1 MTSFYEVT
9 KVLRGEKYDLYVTPI
24 NNKKGYT
31 ASNFDAFA
39 DKRHGCFRTPDGVL
53 YDGYYEIKTSPLG
66 PIMIK
71 VKRGRC
77 KMQGISVEMKVADNG
92 WHLYQTDWGPGHIG
106 HCYDIYDLI
115 DASNRIPSNMSV
127 RQAQNRWRHF
137 SDHPK
142 PQEEMTK
149 ADVQAFFAKWGPL
162 FDLLQH
168 GGR

>member
-1 MTSFYEVT
+1 MASFYEVT

-24 NNKKGYT
+24 NNKKGYI

-71 VKRGRC
+71 IKRGNS
-77 KMQGISVEMKVADNG
+77 QYHGISVEMKLADSG
-92 WHLYQTDWGPGHIG
+92 KILYTTDWGPGFTG

-115 DASNRIPSNMSV
+115 DKSNRIPSNMSV
-127 RQAQNRWRHF
+127 KQAKKRWQHF
-137 SDHPK
+137 CDHPK
-142 PQEEMTK
+142 PQEEMTE
-149 ADVQAFFAKWGPL
+149 ADVQAFFAKRGPL
-162 FDLLQH
+162 FDLVQR